1 MQIHAQKVVGSEA
14 GDYFQLHFG
23 PEEDDSLENPH
34 EPQGPYL
41 LVQREFEWAEDD
53 LCYVESDDEEYIGNF
68 SVRIIEFSRVRLE
81 IELNRATM
89 NRVVVN
95 YELSESEFAD
105 VQRIGLIVL
114 GVRKPEPPDD
124 DAL

>member
-1 MQIHAQKVVGSEA
+1 MQFHAEKVVGSEA
-14 GDYFQLHFG
+14 GDYFQLYFG
-23 PEEDDSLENPH
+23 PEDDDSLENSR

-68 SVRIIEFSRVRLE
+68 SVRIIEFSRVRFELE
-81 IELNRATM
+81 INRATM
-89 NRVVVN
+89 NRVVVT
-95 YELSESEFAD
+95 YELSESEFSA

-114 GVRKPEPPDD
+114 GVRNPEPPDD